1 MMVWFHGMATMT
13 HRATFSFDYGTISR
27 LKSLSVRWSVSQA
40 EVIRRALSQAE
51 KTSELIL
58 QPDPI
63 KMLASLHASG
73 AGLSKKVGDAYLKEV
88 YEDRKKWRGT

>member
-1 MMVWFHGMATMT
+1 MVWCHGMAIMT

-27 LKSLSVRWSVSQA
+27 LKNLSIRWRVSQA

-51 KTSELIL
+51 ETSELAL

-63 KMLASLHASG
+63 KMLASLHTAG
-73 AGLSKKVGDAYLKEV
+73 AGLSKKASDAYLKEV